1 MRSIISPMT
10 FQACSYLRN
19 GILVLPSARNILLSS
34 LWALWVSICLPV
46 CIWVYHLCFSLFH
59 QSGWGLMSMS
69 DSHVFVWLPFHHH
82 FSLSSAVISSSPFPA
97 IIVKV
102 PLLPNTNTQLPSIL
116 LLYFFFHY
124 TYYLKLHY
132 LHIYA
137 FGGRR
142 LFIIYLSSLE
152 CKFYKGRNLILFNI
166 ESVI

>member
-19 GILVLPSARNILLSS
+19 GILVLPSAQNILLSS

-69 DSHVFVWLPFHHH
+69 DSHVFVWLPSHHH

-116 LLYFFFHY
+116 LLYFFFIILIIWNY
-124 TYYLKLHY
+124 
-132 LHIYA
+132 
-137 FGGRR
+137 
-142 LFIIYLSSLE
+142 IIYIFMLLGGEGCLLSISLHWNVSSIRV
-152 CKFYKGRNLILFNI
+152 GT
-166 ESVI
+166 